1 MSATLFR
8 TLFEHKAWANQQ
20 LLAQLIEHRSDEHAK
35 SWRLATR
42 LMNHL
47 NIVDQIFI
55 AHLNGIAHGFTGTN
69 TPETPELSELLE
81 RTAQTDQYLIGLVSQ
96 LPAARFDEQIQF
108 VFTDGKA
115 GQMSVAE
122 ILMHLI
128 THASYHRGQIGR
140 VIYESDAKI
149 PPDILTG
156 FLHRNRQ
163 PNPQQSL

>member
-1 MSATLFR
+1 MSAKLFQ
-8 TLFEHKAWANQQ
+8 TLFEHKAWANQA
-20 LLAQLIEHRSDEHAK
+20 LLAQLIAHCEESK

-55 AHLNGIAHGFTGTN
+55 AHLSGQSHGYTATN
-69 TPETPELSELLE
+69 TPETPELLELQA
-81 RTAQTDQYLIGLVSQ
+81 RTAQTDQQLIALAGSFS
-96 LPAARFDEQIQF
+96 AEHFDDIIDF

-115 GQMSVAE
+115 GRMSVAE

-128 THASYHRGQIGR
+128 THGSYHRGQIGR
-140 VIYESDAKI
+140 VIHESPVKI

-156 FLHRNRQ
+156 FLHKNRDQQ
-163 PNPQQSL
+163 P

>member
-1 MSATLFR
+1 MPAKLFR
-8 TLFEHKAWANQQ
+8 TLFEHKAWANQA
-20 LLAQLIEHRSDEHAK
+20 LLAQLIEHNRPEHAK

-55 AHLNGIAHGFTGTN
+55 AHLTGQPHSFAGTN
-69 TPETPELSELLE
+69 TPETPELGELQS
-81 RTAQTDQYLIGLVSQ
+81 RTQRTDQQLIDMVNTY
-96 LPAARFDEQIQF
+96 PAERFDEVIDF

-115 GQMSVAE
+115 GRMSVAE

-140 VIYESDAKI
+140 VIADSEAKI
-149 PPDILTG
+149 PRRADAG
-156 FLHRNRQ
+156 
-163 PNPQQSL
+163 